1 VRTTSKVTKRQ
12 IASLSAKPT
21 KPSWLK
27 LAIRDAL
34 NDKPMSLERERR
46 MCAAL
51 GIRPRYRTRYWRPCL
66 PASLTP
72 EQRAQV
78 VELAATLAGPVP
90 GMKGGV

>member
-1 VRTTSKVTKRQ
+1 MRTATQATKRR
-12 IASLSAKPT
+12 IARLGAKPT
-21 KPSWLK
+21 KPAWLK

-78 VELAATLAGPVP
+78 VELAATLAGSVP
-90 GMKGGV
+90 EVLP